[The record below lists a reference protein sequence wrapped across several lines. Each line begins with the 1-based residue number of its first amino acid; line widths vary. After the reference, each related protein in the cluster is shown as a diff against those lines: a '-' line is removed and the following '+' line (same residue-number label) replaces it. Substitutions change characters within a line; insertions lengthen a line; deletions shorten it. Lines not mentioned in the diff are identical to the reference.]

1 MEQENLSQPS
11 HESSPTGKGQ
21 YQIGGKDFTPKE
33 RYSLKDWGR
42 ILRIIGDV
50 DTSDNLNALTTLLV
64 GDNVKDLLGI
74 IFTEPVTEEIYE
86 EDFQEASR
94 AINDFFGRKD
104 SLMRNIKAGSPNSTE
119 KPTSPQDS
127 SSSSPTSL

>member
-1 MEQENLSQPS
+1 MEQENPS
-11 HESSPTGKGQ
+11 SKPSPEGRRH
-21 YQIGGKDFTPKE
+21 YNIGGKEFTAKE

-42 ILRIIGDV
+42 ILRIVGDV

-74 IFTEPVTEEIYE
+74 IFAEPVTEEIYE

-104 SLMRNIKAGSPNSTE
+104 SLMRNIKAGSPNSTS
-119 KPTSPQDS
+119 KQNLPQDNS
-127 SSSSPTSL
+127 STSPTSV

>member
-1 MEQENLSQPS
+1 MEQKKYL
-11 HESSPTGKGQ
+11 
-21 YQIGGKDFTPKE
+21 IGGKEFTPKA

-42 ILRIIGDV
+42 ILRIVGNV
-50 DTSDNLNALTTLLV
+50 DTNDNLNALTTLLV
-64 GDNVKDLLGI
+64 GDNVRDLLGI
-74 IFTEPVTEEIYE
+74 IFTEPVNEEIYE

-119 KPTSPQDS
+119 KPSSPQDNS
-127 SSSSPTSL
+127 NSSPILQ

>member
-1 MEQENLSQPS
+1 MEQENPS
-11 HESSPTGKGQ
+11 SKPSPEGRRH
-21 YQIGGKDFTPKE
+21 YNIGGKEFTAKE

-42 ILRIIGDV
+42 ILRIVGDV

-74 IFTEPVTEEIYE
+74 IFAEPVTEEIYE

-94 AINDFFGRKD
+94 AINDFFGRKN
-104 SLMRNIKAGSPNSTE
+104 SLMKNIKAGSPSSTE
-119 KPTSPQDS
+119 KPTSPHDNS
-127 SSSSPTSL
+127 STSPTSV